1 MKKKSILIACMCAM
15 CALVGCMTFISCNND
30 FDGVDLDSEKTLENK
45 FNLKLISKSSI
56 PEGITPIL

>member
-56 PEGITPIL
+56 P